1 VHELSLCGAIA
12 EIAQRRS
19 EGRSI
24 QVIHLRVGELRQV
37 VPETLAFCWE
47 MVTAQ
52 TDLEGSALAI
62 DRIPAT
68 VRCHECEHTGPLGQ
82 VISLAC
88 PACAGIDVEVL
99 AGEEFDIT
107 AMDLAVA

>member
-12 EIAQRRS
+12 EIAERRS

-24 QVIHLRVGELRQV
+24 QVIHLRVGQLRQV
-37 VPETLAFCWE
+37 IPETLAFCWE

-52 TDLEGSALAI
+52 TDLEGSVLEI
-62 DRIPAT
+62 DRVPAT
-68 VRCHECEHTGPLGQ
+68 VRCHGCGQAGPLGQ
-82 VISLAC
+82 SISLAC
-88 PACAGIDVEVL
+88 PTCNGLDVEIL